1 MIEISHVSKS
11 YPVGGEVLTVLHDLS
26 LDIRQG
32 EFVSVMGPSGSGKS
46 TLMHI
51 LGCLDV
57 PSSGTYRLEGRN
69 VGSLES
75 RELARI
81 RNEKIGFVFQNFHL
95 LPRMS
100 ALKNVEL
107 PLVYRRTPRTERIS
121 KAMGLLANVGLEN
134 RVHHLPNEL
143 SGGQKQRVAIA
154 RALAN
159 DPVLLLADEPTGSLD
174 SSTGREIMTL
184 FQGLNERGVT
194 VIVITHDAGVAA
206 YANRVIQIMDGRLSD
221 PAGGVTE

>member
-1 MIEISHVSKS
+1 MTKS
-11 YPVGGEVLTVLHDLS
+11 YPVGGEALTVLADLS
-26 LDIRQG
+26 LEIKSG

-57 PSSGTYRLEGRN
+57 PSSGTYLLEGRN
-69 VGSLES
+69 VGELDS

-107 PLVYRRTPRTERIS
+107 PLVYRRAPRSVRMS
-121 KAMGLLANVGLEN
+121 KANQLLADVGLEN
-134 RVHHLPNEL
+134 RSHHLPNEL

-159 DPVLLLADEPTGSLD
+159 DPVLLLADEPTGALD

-184 FQGLNERGVT
+184 FQKLNERGVT
-194 VIVITHDAGVAA
+194 VVVITHDASVAA
-206 YANRVIQIMDGRLSD
+206 YAARRIEIMDGRIVD
-221 PAGGVTE
+221 QDGGGKS

>member
-1 MIEISHVSKS
+1 MTKS
-11 YPVGGEVLTVLHDLS
+11 YPVGGEALTVLADLS
-26 LDIRQG
+26 LEIKSG

-57 PSSGTYRLEGRN
+57 PSSGTYLLEGRN
-69 VGSLES
+69 VGELDS

-107 PLVYRRTPRTERIS
+107 PLVYRRAPRSVRMS
-121 KAMGLLANVGLEN
+121 KANQLLTDVGLEN
-134 RVHHLPNEL
+134 RSHHLPNEL

-159 DPVLLLADEPTGSLD
+159 DPVLLLADEPTGALD

-184 FQGLNERGVT
+184 FQKLNERGVT
-194 VIVITHDAGVAA
+194 VVVITHDASVAA
-206 YANRVIQIMDGRLSD
+206 YAARRIEIMDGRIVD
-221 PAGGVTE
+221 QDGGGQ